1 MTLNSAW
8 TDGDSGVAPWP
19 SSAARTSRA
28 SSYLPLR
35 MRRRGLSGRNGHK
48 AQMQRVKKIW
58 NARGNLQAMSRGAK
72 ENPRVSL
79 YVDQYAFTV
88 INGV

>member
-1 MTLNSAW
+1 
-8 TDGDSGVAPWP
+8 
-19 SSAARTSRA
+19 
-28 SSYLPLR
+28 
-35 MRRRGLSGRNGHK
+35 
-48 AQMQRVKKIW
+48 MQRVKKIW